1 MIYLF
6 EDRKD
11 RMLNLLG
18 ENILDFEDV
27 LVSDIVINIE
37 KENLL
42 SFFNSLTDLD
52 VVILHKSYA
61 FTDKNITP
69 DSIKEIIKKLNK
81 KFVLFSGGSD
91 NAIIDD
97 NEITLNSGTLYKNLY
112 FFIQNYR
119 NNEDANLVYLVFNN
133 QSEYLKHQIKK
144 YQNNVMSK
152 ILKLNDASSKELF
165 HKTFDSIKDSLDDF
179 LITYEFSE
187 DKKKLTKYLEKKIE
201 EKDFNHKIL
210 FEQIQKMI
218 SKYEN
223 Y

>member
-11 RMLNLLG
+11 RMYNLLK
-18 ENILDFEDV
+18 ENINDFDDV
-27 LVSDIVINIE
+27 LVSNIIVDVE
-37 KENLL
+37 KEKLP
-42 SFFNSLTDLD
+42 SFFNSLTNLD

-61 FTDKNITP
+61 FNDKNITP
-69 DSIKEIIKKLNK
+69 DYIKEIVKKGNK

-179 LITYEFSE
+179 LITDEFSE

-201 EKDFNHKIL
+201 AKDFNHKIL